1 MLCCAVTGELRPV
14 IQELN
19 VQGDLKNY
27 TVSQRCH
34 VAFHLSSEITG
45 FQDIQF
51 HTNAT
56 GGGLILCY
64 PSSKHFTSLGCPSTL
79 RFTSWSNNTIS

>member
-56 GGGLILCY
+56 GGGLSSV
-64 PSSKHFTSLGCPSTL
+64 PS
-79 RFTSWSNNTIS
+79 

>member
-56 GGGLILCY
+56 GGGLL
-64 PSSKHFTSLGCPSTL
+64 SLLLSPHQS
-79 RFTSWSNNTIS
+79 ISHPWAAHQS

>member
-1 MLCCAVTGELRPV
+1 M

-27 TVSQRCH
+27 TVAQRCH
-34 VAFHLSSEITG
+34 VAFNLSSEITG

-51 HTNAT
+51 HTNVT
-56 GGGLILCY
+56 GGG
-64 PSSKHFTSLGCPSTL
+64 PAL
-79 RFTSWSNNTIS
+79 RAHVRPHEKLSHPLAAHEP

>member
-1 MLCCAVTGELRPV
+1 M
-14 IQELN
+14 
-19 VQGDLKNY
+19 QGDLKNY

-56 GGGLILCY
+56 GGGLNLSL
-64 PSSKHFTSLGCPSTL
+64 PSSKRFTSLGGP
-79 RFTSWSNNTIS
+79 

>member
-1 MLCCAVTGELRPV
+1 M
-14 IQELN
+14 
-19 VQGDLKNY
+19 QGDLKNY

-56 GGGLILCY
+56 GGGLSSV
-64 PSSKHFTSLGCPSTL
+64 PS
-79 RFTSWSNNTIS
+79 